1 MSNTITQFIS
11 LLPIDK
17 KENNLLKYVFHANK
31 ACHVSV
37 IYVGY
42 ELLEIT
48 TLYVLT
54 NQDSNC
60 CFKHLSTHEY
70 EIMYG
75 RKSCLVLTVIIQY
88 ESSNVM
94 GFFQSWVILLILLST
109 MAALVSI
116 CKFLSCSM
124 LLLLITVCWDKQ
136 LVRLPVGD
144 GWKHIPPLSVR
155 LLPRDYKHKQVVTI
169 WNSETSPSRP
179 IPGRKKSHKSEHK
192 SIRALDSY
200 IL

>member
-94 GFFQSWVILLILLST
+94 GFFS
-109 MAALVSI
+109 
-116 CKFLSCSM
+116 FLSNFADSSLHYGCTRFHLQVFVLLYASLVNYCM
-124 LLLLITVCWDKQ
+124 L
-136 LVRLPVGD
+136 R
-144 GWKHIPPLSVR
+144 
-155 LLPRDYKHKQVVTI
+155 
-169 WNSETSPSRP
+169 
-179 IPGRKKSHKSEHK
+179 
-192 SIRALDSY
+192 
-200 IL
+200 